1 MSGRPPTRV
10 GQGRFDARMVRQR
23 RPKKTPRDWLGHE
36 GMTPD
41 SLRATMLGYLESLQ
55 VRHYS
60 AATVDSR
67 ARDFRLFVAWCEER
81 ALARPAEVTK
91 RILERYQRHLFYFRK
106 PNGQPLSVERQHVL
120 LVQLRM
126 YFRWL
131 CRENFLPANPAS
143 ELELPRQPLRLP
155 RDTLTVPQVEKLL
168 AVPNVETLVG
178 LRDRALLELLWATG
192 LRRAEACNVSLYD
205 VSFEKGT
212 VFVREGK
219 WKKDRVVPL
228 PQRAADWL
236 ARYLRDVRPR
246 LASFEDDGAF
256 FLSEAGGRMSTG
268 TLTQSVRAYLR
279 QSGFKGRGS
288 SHLLRHACAT
298 ALLEGGAD
306 VRFVQELLGHASLE
320 TTQVY
325 TRVSIVKL
333 KEVYEACHPAA
344 RPSPTAAPTP
354 ATTTADD
361 VLAQLEL
368 EDEDEGE
375 DADEE
380 MG

>member
-1 MSGRPPTRV
+1 VSGRPPTRV
-10 GQGRFDARMVRQR
+10 GEGRFDARQVRRR
-23 RPKKTPRDWLGHE
+23 RPKKTPVEWLGQE
-36 GMTPD
+36 GMARD
-41 SLRATMLGYLESLQ
+41 SLRATMLGYLEALQ
-55 VRHYS
+55 VRQYS
-60 AATVDSR
+60 ATTVDSR

-81 ALARPAEVTK
+81 ALTKPGEVTK

-106 PNGQPLSVERQHVL
+106 ANGQPLSVERQHVL

-143 ELELPRQPLRLP
+143 EVELPRQPVRLP
-155 RDTLTVPQVEKLL
+155 RDTLTMSQVEQLL

-192 LRRAEACNVSLYD
+192 LRRAEAAKLSLYD
-205 VSFEKGT
+205 VGFEKGT

-219 WKKDRVVPL
+219 GKKDRVVPL
-228 PQRAADWL
+228 PQRTAEWL
-236 ARYLRDVRPR
+236 ERYLRDVRPR
-246 LASFEDDGAF
+246 LASLEDEGAF
-256 FLSEAGGRMSTG
+256 FLSEAGGRLSPG
-268 TLTQSVRAYLR
+268 TVTQLVRALLR
-279 QSGFKGRGS
+279 KSGFQGRGS

-298 ALLEGGAD
+298 QMLEGGAD

-325 TRVSIVKL
+325 TRVTISKL

-344 RPSPTAAPTP
+344 RASVAA
-354 ATTTADD
+354 AAMVDNVSAEQ
-361 VLAQLEL
+361 VLAELEAET
-368 EDEDEGE
+368 EDEDNELHG
-375 DADEE
+375 
-380 MG
+380 

>member
-10 GQGRFDARMVRQR
+10 GEGRFDARQVRRR
-23 RPKKTPRDWLGHE
+23 RPKKTPVEWLGQE
-36 GMTPD
+36 GMARD
-41 SLRATMLGYLESLQ
+41 SLRATMLGYLEALQ
-55 VRHYS
+55 VRQYS
-60 AATVDSR
+60 ATTVDSR

-81 ALARPAEVTK
+81 ALTKPGEVTK

-106 PNGQPLSVERQHVL
+106 ANGQPLSVERQHVL

-143 ELELPRQPLRLP
+143 EVELPRQPVRLP
-155 RDTLTVPQVEKLL
+155 RDTLTMSQVEQLL

-192 LRRAEACNVSLYD
+192 LRRAEAAKLSLYD
-205 VSFEKGT
+205 VGFEKGT

-219 WKKDRVVPL
+219 GKKDRVVPL
-228 PQRAADWL
+228 PQRTAEWL
-236 ARYLRDVRPR
+236 ERYLRDVRPR
-246 LASFEDDGAF
+246 LASLEDEGAF
-256 FLSEAGGRMSTG
+256 FLSEAGGRLSPG
-268 TLTQSVRAYLR
+268 TVTQLVRALLR
-279 QSGFKGRGS
+279 KSGFQGRGS

-298 ALLEGGAD
+298 QMLEGGAD

-325 TRVSIVKL
+325 TRVTISKL

-344 RPSPTAAPTP
+344 RASVAATATVDN
-354 ATTTADD
+354 TTAEE
-361 VLAQLEL
+361 VLAELEAET
-368 EDEDEGE
+368 EDEDNELHG
-375 DADEE
+375 
-380 MG
+380 

>member
-10 GQGRFDARMVRQR
+10 GEGRFDARQVRRR
-23 RPKKTPRDWLGHE
+23 RPKKTPVEWLGQE
-36 GMTPD
+36 GMARD
-41 SLRATMLGYLESLQ
+41 SLRATMLGYLEALQ
-55 VRHYS
+55 VRQYS
-60 AATVDSR
+60 ATTVDSR

-81 ALARPAEVTK
+81 ALTKPGEVTK

-143 ELELPRQPLRLP
+143 EVELPRQPVRLP
-155 RDTLTVPQVEKLL
+155 RDTLTVSQVEQLL

-192 LRRAEACNVSLYD
+192 LRRAEAAKLSVYD
-205 VSFEKGT
+205 VGFEKGT

-219 WKKDRVVPL
+219 GKKDRVVPL
-228 PQRAADWL
+228 PQRTAEWL
-236 ARYLRDVRPR
+236 ERYLRDVRPR
-246 LASFEDDGAF
+246 LASLEDEGAF
-256 FLSEAGGRMSTG
+256 FLSEAGGRLSPG
-268 TLTQSVRAYLR
+268 TVTQLVRALLR
-279 QSGFKGRGS
+279 KSGFQGRGS

-298 ALLEGGAD
+298 QMLEGGAD

-325 TRVSIVKL
+325 TRVTITKL

-344 RPSPTAAPTP
+344 RASVAAAAMVDNVTAE
-354 ATTTADD
+354 D
-361 VLAQLEL
+361 VLAELEAET
-368 EDEDEGE
+368 EDEDNELHE
-375 DADEE
+375 
-380 MG
+380 

>member
-10 GQGRFDARMVRQR
+10 GEGRFDARQVRRR
-23 RPKKTPRDWLGHE
+23 RPKKTPVEWLGQE
-36 GMTPD
+36 GMARD
-41 SLRATMLGYLESLQ
+41 SLRATMLGYLEALQ
-55 VRHYS
+55 VRQYS
-60 AATVDSR
+60 ATTVDSR

-81 ALARPAEVTK
+81 ALTKPGEVTK

-143 ELELPRQPLRLP
+143 EVELPRQPVRLP
-155 RDTLTVPQVEKLL
+155 RDTLTVSQVEQLL

-192 LRRAEACNVSLYD
+192 LRRAEAAKLSVYD
-205 VSFEKGT
+205 VGFEKGT

-219 WKKDRVVPL
+219 GKKDRVVPL
-228 PQRAADWL
+228 PQRTAEWL
-236 ARYLRDVRPR
+236 ERYLRDVRPR
-246 LASFEDDGAF
+246 LASLEDEGAF
-256 FLSEAGGRMSTG
+256 FLSEAGGRLSPG
-268 TLTQSVRAYLR
+268 TVTQLVRALLR
-279 QSGFKGRGS
+279 KSGFQGRGS

-298 ALLEGGAD
+298 QMLEGGAD

-325 TRVSIVKL
+325 TRVTISKL

-344 RPSPTAAPTP
+344 RASVAAAAMVDDATAEE
-354 ATTTADD
+354 
-361 VLAQLEL
+361 VLAEL
-368 EDEDEGE
+368 EAEEDDEGE
-375 DADEE
+375 LEV
-380 MG
+380 

>member
-10 GQGRFDARMVRQR
+10 GEGRFDARQVRRR
-23 RPKKTPRDWLGHE
+23 RPKKTPVEWLGQE
-36 GMTPD
+36 GMARD
-41 SLRATMLGYLESLQ
+41 SLRATMLGYLEALQ
-55 VRHYS
+55 VRQYS
-60 AATVDSR
+60 ATTVDSR

-81 ALARPAEVTK
+81 ALTKPGEVTK

-143 ELELPRQPLRLP
+143 EVELPRQPVRLP
-155 RDTLTVPQVEKLL
+155 RDTLTVSQVEQLL

-192 LRRAEACNVSLYD
+192 LRRAEAAKLSLYD
-205 VSFEKGT
+205 VGFEKGT

-219 WKKDRVVPL
+219 GKKDRVVPL
-228 PQRAADWL
+228 PQRTAEWL
-236 ARYLRDVRPR
+236 ERYLRDVRPR
-246 LASFEDDGAF
+246 LASLEDEGAF
-256 FLSEAGGRMSTG
+256 FLSEAGGRLSPG
-268 TLTQSVRAYLR
+268 TVTQLVRALLR
-279 QSGFKGRGS
+279 KSGFQGRGS

-298 ALLEGGAD
+298 QMLEGGAD

-325 TRVSIVKL
+325 TRVTISKL

-344 RPSPTAAPTP
+344 RASVAA
-354 ATTTADD
+354 AAMVDD
-361 VLAQLEL
+361 VSAEQMLAELETET
-368 EDEDEGE
+368 EDEDNELHG
-375 DADEE
+375 
-380 MG
+380 

>member
-10 GQGRFDARMVRQR
+10 GEGRFDARQVRRR
-23 RPKKTPRDWLGHE
+23 RPKKTPVEWLGQE
-36 GMTPD
+36 GMARD
-41 SLRATMLGYLESLQ
+41 SLRATMLGYLEALQ
-55 VRHYS
+55 VRQYS
-60 AATVDSR
+60 ATTVDSR
-67 ARDFRLFVAWCEER
+67 TRDFRLFVAWCEER
-81 ALARPAEVTK
+81 ALTKPGEVTK

-106 PNGQPLSVERQHVL
+106 ANGQPLSVERQHVL

-143 ELELPRQPLRLP
+143 EVELPRQPVRLP
-155 RDTLTVPQVEKLL
+155 RDTLTMSQVEQLL

-192 LRRAEACNVSLYD
+192 LRRAEAAKLSLYD
-205 VSFEKGT
+205 VGFEKGT

-219 WKKDRVVPL
+219 GKKDRVVPL
-228 PQRAADWL
+228 PQRTAEWL
-236 ARYLRDVRPR
+236 ERYLRDVRPR
-246 LASFEDDGAF
+246 LASLEDEGAF
-256 FLSEAGGRMSTG
+256 FLSEAGGRLSPG
-268 TLTQSVRAYLR
+268 TVTQLVRALLR
-279 QSGFKGRGS
+279 KSGFQGRGS

-298 ALLEGGAD
+298 QMLEGGAD

-325 TRVSIVKL
+325 TRVTISKL

-344 RPSPTAAPTP
+344 RASVAAATVDNVTAE
-354 ATTTADD
+354 D
-361 VLAQLEL
+361 VLAELEAET
-368 EDEDEGE
+368 EDEDNELHG
-375 DADEE
+375 
-380 MG
+380 